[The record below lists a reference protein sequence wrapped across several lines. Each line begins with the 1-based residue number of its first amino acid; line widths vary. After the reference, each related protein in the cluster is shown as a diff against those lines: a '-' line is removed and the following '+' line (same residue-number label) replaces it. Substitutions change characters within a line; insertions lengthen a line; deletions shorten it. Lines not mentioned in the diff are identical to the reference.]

1 MFRYIWFSNS
11 YGPKLGR
18 GVESVCTGEFFYHSI
33 FLRRRRKPNV
43 YYHFYLAELKSTE
56 YTCTGSL
63 YSQDFLEASSIVGG
77 KIAREAGSLKYLQR
91 KSIDSKN
98 NDEPLLSAVRVK

>member
-1 MFRYIWFSNS
+1 M
-11 YGPKLGR
+11 
-18 GVESVCTGEFFYHSI
+18 
-33 FLRRRRKPNV
+33 

-56 YTCTGSL
+56 YTCSL
-63 YSQDFLEASSIVGG
+63 CSQDFLEASSIVGG